1 MKRSGNCSNCA
12 RGTSIKVNPDI
23 LCSIHGVV
31 SRNYRCSRYVRKVAQ
46 WSTEAPRTSYD
57 AQWSNK
63 CIDCEFFTLTYPGS
77 EHDPS
82 TGYCKLFTVRQY
94 DGTAKTPAQNS
105 AESLKEIYHRAT
117 KYISPYP
124 DPLRCADRSAI
135 QLYEEASSF

>member
-63 CIDCEFFTLTYPGS
+63 CIDCEFFTLSYPGS

-94 DGTAKTPAQNS
+94 DGT
-105 AESLKEIYHRAT
+105 T
-117 KYISPYP
+117 KNACSKFSRKPERNIS
-124 DPLRCADRSAI
+124 
-135 QLYEEASSF
+135 